1 MLEVPESNR
10 RGGALAEIGDPF
22 RDFVAELGDGQ
33 KWALIQ
39 AKGWEEFVERL
50 ATQIV
55 ELAPNRRAALLM
67 MLMVMAEGRLTP
79 EELEARLAGHDL
91 EDDAAVDELL
101 AWLRTFRP
109 DDDLGDDL
117 DDDLSDAGG

>member
-1 MLEVPESNR
+1 M
-10 RGGALAEIGDPF
+10 GDPF

-39 AKGWEEFVERL
+39 ARGWEEFVERL
-50 ATQIV
+50 AAKIV

-67 MLMVMAEGRLTP
+67 MLMVMAEGRLSP
-79 EELEARLAGHDL
+79 AELEARLAGRDL
-91 EDDAAVDELL
+91 DDDAAVDELV

-109 DDDLGDDL
+109 IDDLDEDL
-117 DDDLSDAGG
+117 DDDLDEDLPDPGG